1 IAKAAHIEG
10 TVILDAIIDEHGNVV
25 EVHALS
31 GPALLMSSALKAV
44 SERKYEPT
52 ILDGEPTA
60 IRLNVKV
67 EFKLS

>member
-1 IAKAAHIEG
+1 
-10 TVILDAIIDEHGNVV
+10 
-25 EVHALS
+25 
-31 GPALLMSSALKAV
+31 V